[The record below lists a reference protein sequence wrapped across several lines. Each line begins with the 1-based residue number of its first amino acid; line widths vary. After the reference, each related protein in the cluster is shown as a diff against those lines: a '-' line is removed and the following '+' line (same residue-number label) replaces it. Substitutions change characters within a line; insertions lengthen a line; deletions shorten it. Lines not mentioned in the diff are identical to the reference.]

1 MPQPV
6 CRRTTVNVT
15 IKNDNQVIARTGT
28 AADTMPSYSSRGP
41 RLPDSALKPDVT
53 APAEVV
59 GVATVRTGTAVENF
73 NGTSS
78 ATPHVAGTMALL
90 KQLHPTWTVQEL
102 NALLCNTATHNL
114 IPTTAG
120 GGAGVGRVGA
130 GRIDLTNANNAN
142 VVAFNGSDANQMGV
156 SFGVVETPVNGT
168 SSLTKNITVENKGA
182 TNVTYNLTIA
192 NNPALPGATYSFPNG
207 NSVTVAAGA
216 TVTVPVKLDVTGSAL
231 RHRKEAGV
239 SFQLP
244 AVVGRQWLTE
254 AAGYAVF
261 TPTDSS
267 PTLRVAVYAAP
278 KPVSAMHAGTTNF
291 NIKKNAVASVSLP
304 LVGTGINTGPNGS
317 LGFDIVSLV
326 KGVRVAIREDRGV
339 YRSQYP

>member
-1 MPQPV
+1 
-6 CRRTTVNVT
+6 
-15 IKNDNQVIARTGT
+15 
-28 AADTMPSYSSRGP
+28 MPSYSSRGP

-59 GVATVRTGTAVENF
+59 GVATVRTGTRVENF

-114 IPTTAG
+114 IATTAG

-207 NSVTVAAGA
+207 NSVTVNAGA
-216 TVTVPVKLDVTGSAL
+216 TVTVPVQLDVTGSAL
-231 RHRKEAGV
+231 KTPQGSGCFFPV
-239 SFQLP
+239 
-244 AVVGRQWLTE
+244 
-254 AAGYAVF
+254 AAGGG
-261 TPTDSS
+261 SS
-267 PTLRVAVYAAP
+267 VADR
-278 KPVSAMHAGTTNF
+278 SGGICRIHADRRL
-291 NIKKNAVASVSLP
+291 ADVAR
-304 LVGTGINTGPNGS
+304 GS
-317 LGFDIVSLV
+317 LCRAKTGFGDAC
-326 KGVRVAIREDRGV
+326 GHD
-339 YRSQYP
+339 

>member
-1 MPQPV
+1 MP
-6 CRRTTVNVT
+6 T
-15 IKNDNQVIARTGT
+15 
-28 AADTMPSYSSRGP
+28 YSSRGP

-59 GVATVRTGTAVENF
+59 GVATFRTGTVVENF

-90 KQLHPTWTVQEL
+90 RQLHPTWTVQEL

-114 IPTTAG
+114 IATTAG

-182 TNVTYNLTIA
+182 TSVTYNLTIA

-216 TVTVPVKLDVTGSAL
+216 TVNVPVKLDVTGSAL

-261 TPTDSS
+261 TP
-267 PTLRVAVYAAP
+267 R
-278 KPVSAMHAGTTNF
+278 
-291 NIKKNAVASVSLP
+291 
-304 LVGTGINTGPNGS
+304 
-317 LGFDIVSLV
+317 
-326 KGVRVAIREDRGV
+326 R
-339 YRSQYP
+339 